1 MADSNFVVKN
11 TLVVNTSFIAN
22 SSQVTLGT
30 INATS
35 TGVFVNT
42 SVVTVGNS
50 SVNVSVNS
58 TSFSGTALFANIST
72 YSNSSIYAN
81 NSYTNTFTIGSA
93 SYFVANG
100 NMGIGTQTPYN
111 KLVIIPNTN
120 TNDGL
125 TVYNANTGA
134 SAQAVIALNTA
145 GASGVSLGQNY
156 TTKNAFVYLGDN
168 ASLTFSTNTTAAMT
182 IAANSNVG
190 IGTSTPSAK
199 FHVEASTTLGSG
211 NLSAAEFHGGGSGS
225 NGGQIRLYNSYSGVT
240 LPSKWLRVDNNGI
253 FGIINNAYNTALA
266 TVDDSGNFTALQ
278 NVTAYSD
285 ARLKTNV
292 ETIDNALDKVSRMRG
307 VTYERI
313 DSGSK
318 GVGVIAQEMQEVLP
332 EVVMDNGD
340 HLSVAY
346 GNIVGVLI
354 EAIKELK
361 AEIEQ
366 LKGN

>member
-125 TVYNANTGA
+125 TVYNANTGG
-134 SAQAVIALNTA
+134 STQSVINILTN
-145 GASGVSLGQNY
+145 GATGFQLGQNY
-156 TTKNAFVYLGDN
+156 STKNAFVYLGDN

-190 IGTSTPSAK
+190 IGTSSPGYKLEVNGAIGVSSTQQYGLYFGGNQINTPGYNGTA
-199 FHVEASTTLGSG
+199 EIAINYSG
-211 NLSAAEFHGGGSGS
+211 YQGGSTQFRDTRIYNGKSTSIGLFEGS
-225 NGGQIRLYNSYSGVT
+225 T
-240 LPSKWLRVDNNGI
+240 
-253 FGIINNAYNTALA
+253 
-266 TVDDSGNFTALQ
+266 GNFTAAG

-285 ARLKTNV
+285 IKLKTDIS
-292 ETIDNALDKVSRMRG
+292 TIDNALDKVLKMRG
-307 VTYERI
+307 VMYTRK
-313 DSGSK
+313 DNGTR
-318 GVGVIAQEMQEVLP
+318 GTGVIAQEMQEVLP